1 MPRSPRRP
9 AAHAIRL
16 DTPSVVQ
23 GGLAFLL
30 AYLIAWAFTA
40 L

>member
-1 MPRSPRRP
+1 MPRSTRRA

-16 DTPSVVQ
+16 DTSAIAESGV
-23 GGLAFLL
+23 AFPL
-30 AYLIAWAFTA
+30 AYLIAWVFNA